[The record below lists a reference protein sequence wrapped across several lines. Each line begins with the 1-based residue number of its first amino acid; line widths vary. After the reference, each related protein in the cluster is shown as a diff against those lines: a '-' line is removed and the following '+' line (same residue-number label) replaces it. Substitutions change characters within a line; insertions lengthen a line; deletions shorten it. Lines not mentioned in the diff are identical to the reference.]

1 MNPFDSVKNIA
12 RRVTDVSSNHLV
24 CLQRLIERELT
35 LRQIEEIEGIDEL
48 YVDHLGQPYVNF
60 ELLFR
65 KEKKQQRD
73 LRDKLEEDEKR
84 IFQEQAYLIDLKK
97 QTDLEKDAKDQMI
110 VLEPE
115 STCDVHADF
124 FVNGRSPLRYT
135 LTKPEVRKQKN
146 IKPVYKNLRLKSQK
160 KLDKEKRA
168 KRKPANLFN

>member
-24 CLQRLIERELT
+24 CLQRLIERELA
-35 LRQIEEIEGIDEL
+35 LRHIEEIEGIDEL

-84 IFQEQAYLIDLKK
+84 VFQEQAYMIALKK

>member
-24 CLQRLIERELT
+24 CLQRLIERELA

-84 IFQEQAYLIDLKK
+84 IFQEQAYMIDLKK
-97 QTDLEKDAKDQMI
+97 QTDLEKDAQDQMI

-124 FVNGRSPLRYT
+124 FVNERSPRGYT

>member
-12 RRVTDVSSNHLV
+12 RQVTDVSSNHLV
-24 CLQRLIERELT
+24 CLQRLIEHELA
-35 LRQIEEIEGIDEL
+35 RRHIEEIEGIDEL

-65 KEKKQQRD
+65 KEKKHQRD

-84 IFQEQAYLIDLKK
+84 IFQEQACMIALKK
-97 QTDLEKDAKDQMI
+97 QTDLETDLEKDAQDQMI

-124 FVNGRSPLRYT
+124 FVNT

-146 IKPVYKNLRLKSQK
+146 IKPVYKNLRLKSEK
-160 KLDKEKRA
+160 KLDKERRA

>member
-48 YVDHLGQPYVNF
+48 YVDHLGQPYINL
-60 ELLFR
+60 ELLLR

-84 IFQEQAYLIDLKK
+84 VFQEQAYMIALKK

>member
-12 RRVTDVSSNHLV
+12 RQVTDVSSNHLV
-24 CLQRLIERELT
+24 CLQRLIEHELA
-35 LRQIEEIEGIDEL
+35 RRHIEEIEGIDEL

-73 LRDKLEEDEKR
+73 LRDKIEEDEKR
-84 IFQEQAYLIDLKK
+84 VFQEQAYMIALKK
-97 QTDLEKDAKDQMI
+97 QTDLEKDAQDQMI
-110 VLEPE
+110 VLDPE

-124 FVNGRSPLRYT
+124 FVNT

-146 IKPVYKNLRLKSQK
+146 IKPVYKNLRLKSEK
-160 KLDKEKRA
+160 KLDKERRA
-168 KRKPANLFN
+168 KRKPTNLFN

>member
-1 MNPFDSVKNIA
+1 M
-12 RRVTDVSSNHLV
+12 
-24 CLQRLIERELT
+24 
-35 LRQIEEIEGIDEL
+35 
-48 YVDHLGQPYVNF
+48 
-60 ELLFR
+60 FR

-84 IFQEQAYLIDLKK
+84 VFQEQAYMIALKK
-97 QTDLEKDAKDQMI
+97 QTDLEKDAQDQMI

-135 LTKPEVRKQKN
+135 LNKPEVRKQKN

-160 KLDKEKRA
+160 K
-168 KRKPANLFN
+168 NG

>member
-12 RRVTDVSSNHLV
+12 RQVTDVSSNHLV
-24 CLQRLIERELT
+24 CLQRLIEHELA
-35 LRQIEEIEGIDEL
+35 RRHIEEIEGIDEL
-48 YVDHLGQPYVNF
+48 YVDHSGQPYVNF

-73 LRDKLEEDEKR
+73 LRDKIEEDEKR
-84 IFQEQAYLIDLKK
+84 VFQEQAYMIALKK
-97 QTDLEKDAKDQMI
+97 QTDLEKDAQDQMI

-124 FVNGRSPLRYT
+124 FVNT

-160 KLDKEKRA
+160 KMDKEKRA

>member
-12 RRVTDVSSNHLV
+12 RKVTDVSSNHLV
-24 CLQRLIERELT
+24 CLQRLIEHELA
-35 LRQIEEIEGIDEL
+35 RRHIEEIEGIDEL

-73 LRDKLEEDEKR
+73 LRDKIEEDEKR
-84 IFQEQAYLIDLKK
+84 VFQEQAYMIALKK
-97 QTDLEKDAKDQMI
+97 QTDLEKDAQDQMI
-110 VLEPE
+110 VLDPE

-124 FVNGRSPLRYT
+124 FVNT

-146 IKPVYKNLRLKSQK
+146 IKPVYKNLRLKSEK
-160 KLDKEKRA
+160 KLDKERRA

>member
-24 CLQRLIERELT
+24 CLQRLIERELA

-48 YVDHLGQPYVNF
+48 YVDHLGQPYINF

-84 IFQEQAYLIDLKK
+84 VFQEQAYMIALKK
-97 QTDLEKDAKDQMI
+97 QTDLEKDAQDQMI

-115 STCDVHADF
+115 STYDVHADF
-124 FVNGRSPLRYT
+124 FVNERSPRGYT

>member
-12 RRVTDVSSNHLV
+12 RQVTDVSSNHLV
-24 CLQRLIERELT
+24 CLQRLIEHELA
-35 LRQIEEIEGIDEL
+35 RRHIEEIEGIDEL

-65 KEKKQQRD
+65 KEKKHQRD

-84 IFQEQAYLIDLKK
+84 IFQEQAYMIALKK
-97 QTDLEKDAKDQMI
+97 QTDLEKDAQDQMI

-115 STCDVHADF
+115 STCDVRADF
-124 FVNGRSPLRYT
+124 FVNT
-135 LTKPEVRKQKN
+135 LTKSEVRKQKN

-160 KLDKEKRA
+160 KMDKEKRA

>member
-12 RRVTDVSSNHLV
+12 RQVTDVSSNHLV
-24 CLQRLIERELT
+24 CLQRLIEHELA
-35 LRQIEEIEGIDEL
+35 RRHIEEIEGIDEL

-84 IFQEQAYLIDLKK
+84 VFQEQAYMIALKK
-97 QTDLEKDAKDQMI
+97 QTDLEKDAQDQMI

-124 FVNGRSPLRYT
+124 FVNGRSSLRYT

-146 IKPVYKNLRLKSQK
+146 SKFVYKNFRLKSEK
-160 KLDKEKRA
+160 KLDKERRA
-168 KRKPANLFN
+168 KRKPSNLFK

>member
-12 RRVTDVSSNHLV
+12 RKVTDVSSNHLV
-24 CLQRLIERELT
+24 CLQRLIEHELA
-35 LRQIEEIEGIDEL
+35 RRHIEEIEGIDEL

-73 LRDKLEEDEKR
+73 LRDKIEEDEKR
-84 IFQEQAYLIDLKK
+84 VFQEQAYMIALKK
-97 QTDLEKDAKDQMI
+97 QTDLEKDAQDQMI

-115 STCDVHADF
+115 STCDVRADF
-124 FVNGRSPLRYT
+124 FVNT

-146 IKPVYKNLRLKSQK
+146 IKPVYKNLRLKSEK
-160 KLDKEKRA
+160 KLDKERRA

>member
-12 RRVTDVSSNHLV
+12 RQVTDVSSNHLV
-24 CLQRLIERELT
+24 CLQRLIEHELA
-35 LRQIEEIEGIDEL
+35 RRHIEEIEGIDEL

-84 IFQEQAYLIDLKK
+84 IFQEQAYMIALKK
-97 QTDLEKDAKDQMI
+97 QTDLEKDAQDQMI

-115 STCDVHADF
+115 STCDVRADF
-124 FVNGRSPLRYT
+124 FVNT
-135 LTKPEVRKQKN
+135 LTKSEVRKQKN
-146 IKPVYKNLRLKSQK
+146 IKPVYKNLRLKSEK
-160 KLDKEKRA
+160 KLDKERRA
-168 KRKPANLFN
+168 KRKPTNLFN

>member
-24 CLQRLIERELT
+24 CLQRLIERELA

-48 YVDHLGQPYVNF
+48 YVDHLGQPYINF

>member
-12 RRVTDVSSNHLV
+12 RQVKDVSSNHLV
-24 CLQRLIERELT
+24 CLQRLIEHELAR
-35 LRQIEEIEGIDEL
+35 RQIEGIDEL
-48 YVDHLGQPYVNF
+48 WRLTQPYVNF

-84 IFQEQAYLIDLKK
+84 IFQEQAYMIALKK
-97 QTDLEKDAKDQMI
+97 QTDLEKDAQDQMI
-110 VLEPE
+110 VLETE

-124 FVNGRSPLRYT
+124 FVNGRSSLRYT

-146 IKPVYKNLRLKSQK
+146 SKFVYKNLRVKSEK
-160 KLDKEKRA
+160 KLDKERRA

>member
-12 RRVTDVSSNHLV
+12 RKVTDVSSNHLV
-24 CLQRLIERELT
+24 CLQRLIEHELA
-35 LRQIEEIEGIDEL
+35 RRHIEEIEGIDEL

-73 LRDKLEEDEKR
+73 LRDKIEEDEKR
-84 IFQEQAYLIDLKK
+84 VFQEQAYMIALKK
-97 QTDLEKDAKDQMI
+97 QTDLEKDAQDQMI
-110 VLEPE
+110 VLDPE

-124 FVNGRSPLRYT
+124 FVNT

-160 KLDKEKRA
+160 KMDKEKRA

>member
-12 RRVTDVSSNHLV
+12 RQVTDVSSNHLV
-24 CLQRLIERELT
+24 CLQRLIEHELA
-35 LRQIEEIEGIDEL
+35 RRHIEEIEGIDEL

-65 KEKKQQRD
+65 KEKKHQRD

-84 IFQEQAYLIDLKK
+84 IFQEQAYMIALKK
-97 QTDLEKDAKDQMI
+97 QTDLEKDAQDQMI
-110 VLEPE
+110 VLDPE

-124 FVNGRSPLRYT
+124 FVNT

-160 KLDKEKRA
+160 KMDKEKRA